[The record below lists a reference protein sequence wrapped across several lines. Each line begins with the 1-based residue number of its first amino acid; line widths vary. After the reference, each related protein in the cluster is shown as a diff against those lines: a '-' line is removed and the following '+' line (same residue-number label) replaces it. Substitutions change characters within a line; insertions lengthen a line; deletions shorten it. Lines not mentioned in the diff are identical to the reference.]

1 MIFEHAMNSPVK
13 SIDASYQEVLEV
25 KELISGLWDQRAVVL
40 LFTALVVAAS
50 IAYVLW
56 ATPEYEVESYIR
68 PVAQSELDEFN
79 ESGLYTLQPKDALI
93 RIGSAMQSYDV
104 RLSFF
109 RANPQY
115 LAPLQAGGQTLEETF
130 DKFNE
135 KAFSLE
141 SIDPTKSK
149 NLTDSLRFSVRYP
162 QGVDGVGIAKDFT
175 SYVASSE
182 KEKITSG
189 LKTLIAN
196 RITQVEKNLESKK
209 ASYEAEKDSR
219 IASLLEKDQL
229 KRQLLQDEL
238 KALRQQLQ
246 SRRQNRIKELDE
258 AITIAKKLGIVKP
271 TTPSTFSD
279 ESQAHQSNNMVRTEV
294 NNQLIPLYFMGQSV
308 LEAERSTLE
317 ARRSDDFTEP
327 RIDEIQKELSLLASN
342 REVELL
348 KSRHNPELFLKEI
361 ADIRGELTRL
371 QQLNTKFDKLE
382 LAQVDKI
389 AMEPQAP
396 IKPKKAL
403 IVGLGLLFGFLLGL
417 GVAVIRRW
425 MLASSQSRH

>member
-1 MIFEHAMNSPVK
+1 MNIPVK
-13 SIDASYQEVLEV
+13 SIDTSRQEVLEV

-40 LFTALVVAAS
+40 LFTALAVTAS

-68 PVAQSELDEFN
+68 PVAQAELDEFN
-79 ESGLYTLQPKDALI
+79 ESGLYVLQPKDALI
-93 RIGSAMQSYDV
+93 RVGSSMQSYDV

-115 LAPLQAGGQTLEETF
+115 LAPLQAAGQTLEEAF

-149 NLTDSLRFSVRYP
+149 NLSDSLRFTVRYP
-162 QGVDGVGIAKDFT
+162 QGIDGVGITKDFT
-175 SYVASSE
+175 NYVVTSE
-182 KEKITSG
+182 KERVTSG
-189 LKTLIAN
+189 LKILIAN

-209 ASYEAEKDSR
+209 AGYEAEKDSK
-219 IASLLEKDQL
+219 IATLLEKDQL

-279 ESQAHQSNNMVRTEV
+279 ESQARQSNMVRTEV
-294 NNQLIPLYFMGQSV
+294 NNQKIPLYFMGQSV

-317 ARRSDDFTEP
+317 TRRSDDFTEP

-371 QQLNTKFDKLE
+371 QQLNTKFDNLE
-382 LAQVDKI
+382 LARVDKI
-389 AMEPQAP
+389 AMEPQSP
-396 IKPKKAL
+396 VKPKKAL
-403 IVGLGLLFGFLLGL
+403 IVGFGLLFGFLLGL
-417 GVAVIRRW
+417 GVAVVRRSV
-425 MLASSQSRH
+425 LASQQSRH